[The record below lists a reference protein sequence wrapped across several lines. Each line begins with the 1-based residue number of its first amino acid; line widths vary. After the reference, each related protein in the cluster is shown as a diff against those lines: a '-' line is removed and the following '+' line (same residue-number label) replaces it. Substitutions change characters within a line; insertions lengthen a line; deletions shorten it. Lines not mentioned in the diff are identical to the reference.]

1 MITTSWNMNICFH
14 LACKCCSIATRKK
27 GGGKSSCRENMGE
40 EQDEAEDHDD
50 DIYELFVKLVLDL
63 IMRSDIV

>member
-1 MITTSWNMNICFH
+1 
-14 LACKCCSIATRKK
+14 
-27 GGGKSSCRENMGE
+27 MGE
-40 EQDEAEDHDD
+40 ERDEAEDHDD